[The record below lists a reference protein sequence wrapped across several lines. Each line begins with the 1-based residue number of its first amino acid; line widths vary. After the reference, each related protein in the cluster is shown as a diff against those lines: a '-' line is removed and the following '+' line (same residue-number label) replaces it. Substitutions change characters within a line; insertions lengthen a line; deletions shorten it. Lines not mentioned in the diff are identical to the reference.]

1 MTEPVIETT
10 ADEALTDFTDELSDE
25 ALEIGVS
32 AHQVGRHLGSA
43 GLILAGEHDV
53 HELGLGVLL

>member
-25 ALEIGVS
+25 VLDAAEGEGRACWCIGWCGG
-32 AHQVGRHLGSA
+32 GRKPQ
-43 GLILAGEHDV
+43 
-53 HELGLGVLL
+53 